1 MKFKE
6 FYEAHSRVIGKMLTN
21 HFGAAFLGLV
31 MALPTSRING
41 TVYFL
46 TSVLSILFLLY
57 LNHTVLWEDG
67 AKARIRVEG
76 GREDYQPLTGLK
88 MALIAEIPALVLC
101 FLDVVVWLL
110 CWENGPF
117 RLTLKHWIFTL
128 PMWAARLWQGMFLG
142 FIQGTI
148 PNSHLLLFLSPG
160 VIIGGAFLSY
170 WLGLRNLRV
179 FALQETKKPDKK
191 KKEEKT
197 SYDLWRERTKPGE
210 VRADKEKQTDHS
222 VPKRRESG
230 EDGQQ

>member
-41 TVYFL
+41 TVYLL
-46 TSVLSILFLLY
+46 TSILSVLFLLY

-76 GREDYQPLTGLK
+76 GREEYRPRTGLW
-88 MALIAEIPALVLC
+88 MALIAEIPAIVLC
-101 FLDVVVWLL
+101 LLDMIVWLL

-117 RLTLKHWIFTL
+117 KLTLKHWFFTL
-128 PMWAARLWQGMFLG
+128 PMWGARLWQGMFLG
-142 FIQGTI
+142 VIQGI
-148 PNSHLLLFLSPG
+148 APNNHILLFLTPF
-160 VIIGGAFLSY
+160 VIVGGAFLSY
-170 WLGLRNLRV
+170 WSGMRNLRV
-179 FALQETKKPDKK
+179 FTLQETKKPSKK

-210 VRADKEKQTDHS
+210 TAEARKVDHS
-222 VPKRRESG
+222 VPKSQHG
-230 EDGQQ
+230 ADEDQ